1 MVAVSPFSSKQMSD
15 HITYLT
21 ASMNSPLAQLV
32 NPRRMHTYEPFD
44 QFPMWGDTFKA
55 DKVKNLEASSSV
67 IVHAVDDGLDKKFE
81 YVSHE
86 SAENSSSRSDQEANR
101 PDKVQR
107 RLAQNREAAR
117 KSRLRKKKYV
127 QQLESSRL
135 KLAQLELELGRARQ
149 QGLFLGNGFDATH
162 FGFSRTVHSGI
173 ATFEMEYAH
182 WVEEQQRKTCELRTA
197 LQGHVGDVE
206 LRFMVESSLKHYYE
220 LFRMKAEAAKADVFF
235 LMSGAWRTSA
245 ERFFLWIG
253 GFRPSELLNVLL
265 PQIELLTEEQML
277 QLCNLRHLSQQAEE
291 ALSKGMEKLQQN
303 LAQEVADDQLGA
315 GNYSSEVAAA
325 MEKLGALEDFVSQ
338 ADHLRQQTMQR
349 TYLFLTTRQA
359 ARALLVLGT
368 FWHRLRALSALWTTR
383 PQDPA

>member
-1 MVAVSPFSSKQMSD
+1 M
-15 HITYLT
+15 T

-32 NPRRMHTYEPFD
+32 NPRKMLIYEPFE
-44 QFPMWGDTFKA
+44 QFTMWGDAFKG
-55 DKVKNLEASSSV
+55 DKVKNPEASSSM

-135 KLAQLELELGRARQ
+135 KLAQLEQELGRARQ
-149 QGLFLGNGFDATH
+149 QGVFLGNVLDANH
-162 FGFSRTVHSGI
+162 FGFSRTVNSGI

-182 WVEEQQRKTCELRTA
+182 WVNEQHKKSCELRTA

-206 LRFMVESSLKHYYE
+206 LLFLVESGLKHYFD
-220 LFRMKAEAAKADVFF
+220 LFGMKAEAAKADVFF

-253 GFRPSELLNVLL
+253 GFRPSELLNVLV
-265 PQIELLTEEQML
+265 PQIDLLTEQQML
-277 QLCNLRHLSQQAEE
+277 QVCNLRHLSQQAED
-291 ALSKGMEKLQQN
+291 ALSKGLEKLQQN

-315 GNYSSEVAAA
+315 GNYASGVDAA
-325 MEKLGALEDFVSQ
+325 MEKLEALENFVNQ
-338 ADHLRQQTMQR
+338 ADHLRQQTMQQMSR
-349 TYLFLTTRQA
+349 ILTTRQA
-359 ARALLVLGT
+359 ARALLVLGE
-368 FWHRLRALSALWTTR
+368 FCHRLRALSSLWAAR
-383 PQDPA
+383 PPEPA